1 MLAVFFLT
9 YGGEKIVNGNDDRD
23 RPERDQPVV
32 ETSIDWIIIRQLEV
46 GRIQG
51 KPEEK
56 RLQGSSRK

>member
-9 YGGEKIVNGNDDRD
+9 YGGEKIVNDRD